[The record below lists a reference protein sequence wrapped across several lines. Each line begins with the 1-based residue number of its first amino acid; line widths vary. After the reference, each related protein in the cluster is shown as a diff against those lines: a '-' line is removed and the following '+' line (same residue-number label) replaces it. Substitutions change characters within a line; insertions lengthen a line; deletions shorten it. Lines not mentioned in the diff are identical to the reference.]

1 MVHEIAAEDG
11 SGAWARRRAET
22 TARVL
27 ETALLVLARDGY
39 EGLTMH
45 ALARELGYTVGAL
58 YRYFPSREA
67 LFVAAQGQ
75 VLGALRAALESG
87 EARLAAA
94 SLRWGAEVRSLASLL
109 GLARGYAAFAA
120 ARPAAWHLLAVSV
133 GDPRELVAAEA
144 GGPMVEAVS
153 GLLGWCSGRVE
164 AATEAGA
171 LGPGVPGAYA
181 GSSLGRA
188 VLLWSTVH
196 GALQLRKLA
205 RFGLPG
211 PGSSDDP
218 RGLAGPLVDEAAQT
232 LLRGFGADPA
242 RVREAA
248 RRVDRVLG
256 ASAAEGEAR

>member
-1 MVHEIAAEDG
+1 MVHEVVVEEG
-11 SGAWARRRAET
+11 GAWARRRTEV

-27 ETALLVLARDGY
+27 ETALLLLARDGY

-67 LFVAAQGQ
+67 LFVAAQTQ
-75 VLGALRAALESG
+75 VLGALRASLEAD
-87 EARLAAA
+87 ETRLAAA
-94 SLRWGAEVRSLASLL
+94 AGRWGPEVRALASLL
-109 GLARGYAAFAA
+109 TLARGYADFAA

-133 GDPRELVAAEA
+133 GDPRELIAPEA

-153 GLLGWCSGRVE
+153 GLLGWCAARVE

-171 LGPGVPGAYA
+171 LTAGAGPA
-181 GSSLGRA
+181 GTSLARA

-196 GALQLRKLA
+196 GALQLRKLG
-205 RFGLPG
+205 RFGMPGVSPLALPG
-211 PGSSDDP
+211 
-218 RGLAGPLVDEAAQT
+218 ALVDEAAQT
-232 LLRGFGADPA
+232 LLRGFGAEPG

-248 RRVDRVLG
+248 RRVDRVMGG
-256 ASAAEGEAR
+256 AAAEGEAR